1 MEDIVIEEDIMW
13 MMYVLMFVDKV
24 ELIGEVLVGVC
35 VVLNGEL
42 IGEGFNMLIMDNDL
56 FVYVELCVVKE
67 VVVVV

>member
-1 MEDIVIEEDIMW
+1 
-13 MMYVLMFVDKV
+13 MFVDKV

-35 VVLNGEL
+35 VVLNGEF